1 MSATECPCHD
11 RAAMDAP
18 GDEISENILD
28 EFDAPSTE
36 GISVIEHRT
45 VGLTADE
52 WATLDDLL
60 YTAIHNR
67 EMAIV
72 EGRVNQTAAMR
83 FSVVIAEMKAIR
95 DKLANVYQLGVVSD
109 EHQD

>member
-1 MSATECPCHD
+1 MVAPDTEL
-11 RAAMDAP
+11 
-18 GDEISENILD
+18 SENILD
-28 EFDAPSTE
+28 EFDAPNAE

-67 EMAIV
+67 EMAII

-83 FSVVIAEMKAIR
+83 FNVVIAEMKAIR
-95 DKLANVYQLGVVSD
+95 DKLISVYQPEAG
-109 EHQD
+109 E